1 MKMEVN
7 EFSLT
12 YQGQGRRDR
21 GREEGRREEGEERGR
36 ERRVERRE
44 QRACQHPSKWTNRTA
59 PPRAHQ
65 IKTTRVPVIH
75 ITMAAS
81 IALGLLK

>member
-21 GREEGRREEGEERGR
+21 GREEGRRGKEKKEGER
-36 ERRVERRE
+36 EE
-44 QRACQHPSKWTNRTA
+44 
-59 PPRAHQ
+59 
-65 IKTTRVPVIH
+65 
-75 ITMAAS
+75 
-81 IALGLLK
+81 